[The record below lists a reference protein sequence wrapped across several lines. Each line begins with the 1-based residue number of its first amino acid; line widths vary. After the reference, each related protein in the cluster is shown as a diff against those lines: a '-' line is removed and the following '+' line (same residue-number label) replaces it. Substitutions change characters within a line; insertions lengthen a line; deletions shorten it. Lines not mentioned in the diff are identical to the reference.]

1 MRGATVVALICVG
14 LLGGCATPDLGP
26 TPAELKARWEAQNV
40 YPQNYKADLIAFL
53 RTYLNDPTHVRNPS
67 VSAPQLKLLSPNDRG
82 ERYVTC
88 VRFTARNTDGK
99 YNPPKE
105 GAATFVS
112 GKLDRFLDSPREAH
126 EFCKDAVFAPFF
138 ELEKLTR

>member
-1 MRGATVVALICVG
+1 MRWMIVLVALA
-14 LLGGCATPDLGP
+14 LSACAHEIGP
-26 TPAELKARWEAQNV
+26 SPEELKGTWEAQNV
-40 YPQNYKADLIAFL
+40 YPAGYKTDILAFM

-82 ERYVTC
+82 ERYVAC

-112 GKLDRFLDSPREAH
+112 GKLDRFLDSPRETH